1 MSQNYN
7 YLNKV
12 YGKHTVALEFLA
24 DFGIDIVKNVTKS
37 PELGK
42 NLVGVGSNPNFLR
55 LNAQY
60 AQYGRY
66 PKVLQNLG

>member
-24 DFGIDIVKNVTKS
+24 EAGIDIVKNVTKS
-37 PELGK
+37 PEMGK
-42 NLVGVGSNPNFLR
+42 NLVGVGSNPNFFR
-55 LNAQY
+55 PNRQNSTFDI
-60 AQYGRY
+60 Y
-66 PKVLQNLG
+66 PKILRNLG